1 MLIVVRTLF
10 HAYYQARQ
18 LEQLSQEQ
26 FVPVFASSDIQ
37 IYPFQIAAASFA
49 LRSPYQKGA
58 VLCDE
63 AGMGKS
69 HEAMLV
75 INQKWLE
82 GCSRILLVIPNVD
95 LLQQWTEMLER
106 FYTVPYV
113 VLTNRDQWR
122 QNTSPDTPN
131 AFIQDALVI
140 TTYDFAADNEDAAKV
155 VNWDL
160 AVFEEANALTGVY
173 QEGNKQAKALKR
185 IAGES
190 FKLLLTGTPI
200 EKNIMDLYG
209 LIWFI
214 DETLLPGEKEFLARY
229 LRRPENY
236 PELSSQVSRYCFRTL
251 RSQAKRYAKVPERV
265 LMTVEYTPSPQER
278 KLYELLNAYINY
290 REKKAFPEMDPYD
303 LALRLLGLL
312 GSSTAAILQTIKGVI
327 KRLEQMENTQDELA
341 QWQEI
346 QAVAESITQDAK
358 ATELLTV
365 LKQGFALM
373 KKVSAKRKA
382 VIFTESVET
391 QKMLQRL
398 LSQEYTTLSYN
409 GSTDYSVI
417 RRFKEEGEVLISTD
431 NGAKGFNLEDSAFV
445 VHYDLLYNTLKMEQ
459 RIDRCHRLGQQCDVL
474 SVAFIDKNNFADVR
488 KLELVNKRMLV
499 TNGVF
504 GITDD
509 VLGGFT
515 DDVKGAF
522 SVIAQRLRSKA
533 QVERDFQCTLAT
545 YEEDNRHTVAA
556 AENVLFTTFTKEL
569 ADKVKLSP
577 RYIDRKARELN
588 NALWEVAKWF
598 FERYNEKN
606 TDCRFVIDESRRTI
620 TATTYDQLP
629 VLFYYW
635 TGSRNR
641 PYRSQKV
648 YGMSK
653 DFKPKAGQI
662 TLSSVIGRGI
672 LHELECS
679 DTGSLT
685 VPDIEEPCEIGLYSV
700 TLTSA
705 SSRTERAVLCGRTE
719 SGNVLDED
727 ACKEILS
734 LPVQDSTQEGHSAP
748 HWLKHGSRP
757 HVLDEL
763 VPIQQLLAAEMDKL
777 SPAQADEMERMKQQV
792 SADKAVL
799 SRELNA
805 LDSQVQQAQAELE
818 AVTGDRLKRLS
829 AQKRVTQLRQ
839 EYMKRQE
846 SQFFDAMRLDVE
858 LEEKIKSFAEKE
870 KLTAKVQREFVV
882 VIDKNAKE
890 NS

>member
-1 MLIVVRTLF
+1 MPQTPF
-10 HAYYQARQ
+10 HAYYKARL
-18 LEQLSQEQ
+18 LEQLPEAEQ
-26 FVPVFASSDIQ
+26 FLPVFASSDIE

-82 GCSRILLVIPNVD
+82 GYSRILLVIPNAD
-95 LLQQWTEMLER
+95 LLHQWTEMLER

-122 QNTSPDTPN
+122 QNTSEDNSN
-131 AFIQDALVI
+131 AFIQDAIVI
-140 TTYDFAADNEDAAKV
+140 TTYDFAADNEEAAKV

-160 AVFEEANALTGVY
+160 TVFEEANALSPVY
-173 QEGNKQAKALKR
+173 REDNKQAKALKR
-185 IAGES
+185 IAGDS

-236 PELSSQVSRYCFRTL
+236 PELSEQVSRYCFRTL
-251 RSQAKRYAKVPERV
+251 RSQAKHYAKVTERV
-265 LMTVEYTPSPQER
+265 LLTVEYTPGKAER
-278 KLYELLNAYINY
+278 QLYDLLYAYINQP
-290 REKKAFPEMDPYD
+290 EKRAFPEMNQYD

-312 GSSTAAILQTIKGVI
+312 GSSTAAILQTIKGIV
-327 KRLEQMENTQDELA
+327 KRLQGLENAADELS

-346 QAVAESITQDAK
+346 QTAAESIPQDAK
-358 ATELLTV
+358 AGELLTV
-365 LKQGFALM
+365 LKQGFSLM
-373 KKVSAKRKA
+373 KKTGAKQKA

-391 QKMLQRL
+391 QKMLQNL
-398 LSQEYTTLSYN
+398 LSDRYRTLAYN
-409 GSTDYSVI
+409 GSADYSVI
-417 RRFKEEGEVLISTD
+417 RQFKEDGEVLISTD
-431 NGAKGFNLEDSAFV
+431 NGAKGFNLEEAAFII
-445 VHYDLLYNTLKMEQ
+445 HYDLPYNTLKLEQ
-459 RIDRCHRLGQQCDVL
+459 RIDRCHRLGQENDVL

-499 TNGVF
+499 TDGVF

-515 DDVKGAF
+515 DDVKAAF
-522 SVIAQRLRSKA
+522 PVIAQRLRPRA
-533 QVERDFQCTLAT
+533 QIEQAYRQTLST
-545 YEEDNRHTVAA
+545 HEEDNRQTVSA
-556 AENVLFTTFTKEL
+556 AEDILFTTFTKEL
-569 ADKVKLSP
+569 ADKVKINP
-577 RYIDRKARELN
+577 KYVNRRGQELN
-588 NALWEVAKWF
+588 NDLWEITKWF
-598 FERYNEKN
+598 FTRYNEKN
-606 TDCRFVIDESRRTI
+606 DDCRFVIDESNRTI
-620 TATTYDQLP
+620 TATEYRELP

-662 TLSSVIGRGI
+662 TLSSIIGRGI

-705 SSRTERAVLCGRTE
+705 SSRTERSVLCGRTE

-734 LPVQDSTQEGHSAP
+734 LPVQDYIQEGHSAP
-748 HWLKHGSRP
+748 HWLKHGNRP
-757 HVLDEL
+757 HGLDEL
-763 VPIQQLLAAEMDKL
+763 VPTKKLLVAEMEKL

-792 SADKAVL
+792 SADKAAL

-818 AVTGDRLKRLS
+818 AVTGDRLQRL
-829 AQKRVTQLRQ
+829 ALQKKVTKLRQ

-846 SQFFDAMRLDVE
+846 NQFFDAMRLDME
-858 LEEKIKSFAEKE
+858 LEEKIKAFAEKE
-870 KLTAKVQREFVV
+870 KLTARVQREFVV
-882 VIDKNAKE
+882 RVRCSNV
-890 NS
+890 